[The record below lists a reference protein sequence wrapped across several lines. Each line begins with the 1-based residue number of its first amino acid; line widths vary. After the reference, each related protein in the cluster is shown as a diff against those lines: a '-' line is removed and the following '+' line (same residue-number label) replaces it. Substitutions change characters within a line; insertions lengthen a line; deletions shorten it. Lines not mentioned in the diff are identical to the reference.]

1 VSGVRGCRGHDMTV
15 RQEAGAATPPVIA
28 ILRGVTP
35 AEAIEIGGALI
46 DSGIRMLEVPLNSP
60 QPLESIA
67 RLTRTFGEQ
76 ALIGAGTVLTV
87 RDVEDVAGAGARLVV
102 SPNTDPEVIRR
113 TVELGLNSFPGF
125 FTASEAFTA
134 LGAGATQLKLFPA
147 LTAGTAYL
155 RAVREILPRTVG
167 VWAVGG
173 TGAHDLADWLEAGAA
188 GIGVG
193 GALYKAGD
201 AAPAVRA
208 RAQALLAAWARH
220 LAAARA

>member
-1 VSGVRGCRGHDMTV
+1 MTMKHG
-15 RQEAGAATPPVIA
+15 AGAATPPVIA

-35 AEAIEIGGALI
+35 TDAIDIGAALI

-87 RDVEDVAGAGARLVV
+87 RDVEEVAAAGARLVV
-102 SPNTDPEVIRR
+102 SPNTDPQVIRR
-113 TVELGLNSFPGF
+113 TVELGLDSFPGF

-147 LTAGTAYL
+147 LTVGTAYL
-155 RAVREILPRTVG
+155 KALREILPRTAG

-201 AAPAVRA
+201 TAPVVRE
-208 RAQALLAAWARH
+208 RAQALHAAWVRH
-220 LAAARA
+220 LAIRRA